1 MTDVIV
7 QTKSLKVTRAL
18 REFIQRQGNKLNK
31 LRDLKISK
39 VTVYLEQDTKKPSDS
54 KKVSVKYNIEI
65 PGKDL
70 WVEIN
75 GYDFYDAIVDAT
87 NAALRKMRQAKEK
100 KTDYRRLSRE
110 SQQFRL
116 A

>member
-7 QTKSLKVTRAL
+7 QAKSLKVTRAL
-18 REFIQRQGNKLNK
+18 REFIQRQSNK
-31 LRDLKISK
+31 LRKLKDLKISK

-54 KKVSVKYNIEI
+54 KKVSVKYSIEI

-87 NAALRKMRQAKEK
+87 NAALRKMRKTKEK
-100 KTDYRRLSRE
+100 KIDYRHLNRNG
-110 SQQFRL
+110 QQF

>member
-1 MTDVIV
+1 MNIIV
-7 QTKSLKVTRAL
+7 QAKSLKVTRAL

-31 LRDLKISK
+31 LKDLKISK

-70 WVEIN
+70 WIEIS

-87 NAALRKMRQAKEK
+87 YAALRKMRQAKEK
-100 KTDYRRLSRE
+100 KINHRRLSRE
-110 SQQFRL
+110 SQQFHL

>member
-7 QTKSLKVTRAL
+7 QAKSLRVTRAL
-18 REFIQRQGNKLNK
+18 REFIQRQSHKLSK
-31 LRDLKISK
+31 LKDLKVSK
-39 VTVYLEQDTKKPSDS
+39 VTVYLEQDTKKSSDT
-54 KKVSVKYNIEI
+54 KKVSVKYSIEI

-87 NAALRKMRQAKEK
+87 NAALRKMRKAKEK
-100 KTDYRRLSRE
+100 KTDYRRLSKHDL
-110 SQQFRL
+110 SL
-116 A
+116 S